1 MRKLIWFDK
10 VYLLPESMN
19 EMTNEQLIVLSDLV
33 ADSIPIQDVKVKI
46 LFHCLNAQL
55 KRMKDPNYFRVKID
69 GKTYDV
75 TVDEV
80 TAISSAFDFLYT
92 KPDKKGNCFLD
103 NRLTRCPYPSMTI
116 SGKTFFA
123 PSDHMTDLIYD
134 QYIYL
139 VSFDVLKDT
148 KPEAI
153 YSWLGCM
160 FRTDKSYFDKKDLN
174 IESMRQIKAEVIIL
188 MIWFW
193 IGSCRYIADKHPSI
207 FPAADDSESIQKRNV
222 YDDQQSLL
230 NFMSKGDPEKKRNY
244 KRDYLYDVLSSLAY
258 MIELE
263 ERQGAT
269 QVD

>member
-1 MRKLIWFDK
+1 MRKLIWYDQ
-10 VYLLPESMN
+10 VYWLPESMN
-19 EMTNEQLIVLSDLV
+19 EMTNKQLMILSELV
-33 ADSIPIQDVKVKI
+33 AEPIPIQEVKVKI
-46 LFHCLNAQL
+46 LFHCLNARF
-55 KRMKDPNYFRVKID
+55 KRMKDPNYYRVRID
-69 GKTYDV
+69 GSTYDV
-75 TVDEV
+75 TVDEI

-103 NRLTRCPYPSMTI
+103 NKLTRCPYPEIEI
-116 SGKTFFA
+116 SGKRFYA
-123 PSDHMTDLIYD
+123 PDNNMTDLIYD

-139 VSFDVLKDT
+139 VSYDVMKDT

-193 IGSCRYIADKHPSI
+193 IGSCRFIADEKFPSV
-207 FPAADDSESIQKRNV
+207 FPAADAETSNKRNV
-222 YDDQQSLL
+222 YEDQQALL

-244 KRDYLYDVLSSLAY
+244 KRDYLYDVLSSLSY

-263 ERQGAT
+263 ERQSAT